1 MPFSGMRLS
10 VSLYLQVRECWMV
23 GGLPRR
29 EVCLDWTMW
38 GVCGCW
44 FCVSFWAH
52 SPGASFGLRF
62 LYRWG
67 PARWSWRTPYTGVR
81 RLQRA
86 GLCRCGSR
94 KLRFAPGEWAW
105 DETWNWQLHTP
116 HMVQFERVSRLGG
129 LLVIWHFLTCKYFDY
144 FLRKMALLQ
153 PLLYSLQLWL
163 STGHVEMVE
172 NEKFLHSN
180 SAKIAVP
187 DWSILRSVKE
197 PHFRITPSRADVP
210 LIPEWIVETYFHS

>member
-1 MPFSGMRLS
+1 MTTIACL
-10 VSLYLQVRECWMV
+10 LTECVYQYHSIYRWESAGWWV
-23 GGLPRR
+23 DCRDVKCAWTGPC
-29 EVCLDWTMW
+29 EVCVTVDF
-38 GVCGCW
+38 V
-44 FCVSFWAH
+44 FH
-52 SPGASFGLRF
+52 FGLIR
-62 LYRWG
+62 RARVSVCDSCTG
-67 PARWSWRTPYTGVR
+67 GGRPAGAGVR

-116 HMVQFERVSRLGG
+116 HMVQFERVSCLGG

-197 PHFRITPSRADVP
+197 PRFRITPSRADVP